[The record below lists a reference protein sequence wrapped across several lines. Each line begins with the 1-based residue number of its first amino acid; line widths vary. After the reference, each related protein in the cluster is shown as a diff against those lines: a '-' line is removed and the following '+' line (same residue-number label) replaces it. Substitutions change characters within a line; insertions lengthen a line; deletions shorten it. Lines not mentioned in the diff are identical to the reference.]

1 MCVDTYQYIF
11 TYSFH
16 LWFSYC
22 PWRENVIPFLGNES
36 CMPSLCGNR
45 STMTGS
51 NRRNLHA
58 SSFRISKSRAETGNF
73 DLCVP
78 IYLNE
83 DKKAVEGK
91 TGAIHRV

>member
-1 MCVDTYQYIF
+1 
-11 TYSFH
+11 
-16 LWFSYC
+16 
-22 PWRENVIPFLGNES
+22 
-36 CMPSLCGNR
+36 
-45 STMTGS
+45 MTGS

-58 SSFRISKSRAETGNF
+58 SSFKISKSRFEMGKF